1 VHFKGCVS
9 IEGWDVVQISIS
21 LGGFDCI
28 DFDMLAL
35 SKIVCIAAVVESV
48 LSTTTIF
55 AVVEV
60 VVVVVLIFPCDVEA
74 VDCALLLLLLLLLV
88 NTVFVVVVVVVVAS
102 VLCRFDGLLF

>member
-1 VHFKGCVS
+1 VGFKGCVS

-35 SKIVCIAAVVESV
+35 SEIVCIAAVVESV
-48 LSTTTIF
+48 LSTMTTF
-55 AVVEV
+55 AVVE
-60 VVVVVLIFPCDVEA
+60 VVVVLIFPCDVEA
-74 VDCALLLLLLLLLV
+74 VDCALLLLLLLLV
-88 NTVFVVVVVVVVAS
+88 DTVFVVVVVVVVAS

>member
-1 VHFKGCVS
+1 MHFKGCVS

-60 VVVVVLIFPCDVEA
+60 VVVVLIFPCDVEA
-74 VDCALLLLLLLLLV
+74 VDCALLLLLLLLV
-88 NTVFVVVVVVVVAS
+88 DTVFVVVVVVVVAS

>member
-1 VHFKGCVS
+1 MGFKGCVS

-35 SKIVCIAAVVESV
+35 SKIVCIATVVESE
-48 LSTTTIF
+48 LSTTTTF
-55 AVVEV
+55 AVVE
-60 VVVVVLIFPCDVEA
+60 VVVVLIFPCDVEA
-74 VDCALLLLLLLLLV
+74 VDCTLLLLLLLLV
-88 NTVFVVVVVVVVAS
+88 DTVFVVVVVVVVAS

>member
-1 VHFKGCVS
+1 MHFKGCVS

-35 SKIVCIAAVVESV
+35 SEIVCIAAVVESV
-48 LSTTTIF
+48 ISTTTTF
-55 AVVEV
+55 AVVE

-74 VDCALLLLLLLLLV
+74 VDCALLLLLLLLV
-88 NTVFVVVVVVVVAS
+88 DTVFVVVVVVVVAS

>member
-21 LGGFDCI
+21 LEGFDCI

-48 LSTTTIF
+48 LSTTTTF
-55 AVVEV
+55 TAVEV
-60 VVVVVLIFPCDVEA
+60 VVIVLIFPCDVEA
-74 VDCALLLLLLLLLV
+74 VDCALLLLLLLLV
-88 NTVFVVVVVVVVAS
+88 NTVFVVVVVVVVVAS